1 MAEGGPPSQ
10 LTKKQVKKK
19 KIPKKQE
26 KVFVSGKVV
35 NKRESRQKSYSY
47 CN

>member
-1 MAEGGPPSQ
+1 MAEGGPLSQ

-19 KIPKKQE
+19 KIPKKKE

-35 NKRESRQKSYSY
+35 NKRESLSKKLQLL
-47 CN
+47 